1 MKSMKL
7 VQWLACATM
16 VATMAW
22 GQYPYGAS
30 DTTYGLRSRIAENP
44 SFQYTPSPA
53 DWRDINMY
61 QIFTD
66 RFASS
71 GENIGYV
78 QDKNWYVG
86 SRSYPDNR
94 NFHHGGDWKGLLNN
108 LDYLTGMGVNAV
120 WMSGVQINWQGLDT
134 RFTPYH
140 MYHPTDFFKVDPAM
154 GTFQDL
160 KNVIDAMHARGIYVV
175 LDVVVNHMAD
185 LSGLWGNNKED
196 NKWYHGGG
204 NSTHGWWTDLRHGAP
219 FNDLALFHNHGRIRN
234 WDSYPEYILG
244 AFPGTDDLRTSRQD
258 VRDWLDLAF
267 KNLIDATDCDGFRVD
282 AIKHVE
288 EDWIMQWADDMRKHA
303 ASRGKNDFILFGEYF
318 TYDNGTLARYCREPN
333 WSFNS
338 ALFFPMSQ
346 TFKSVF
352 VDGNGTANLTS
363 ALNAK
368 SQYGEGENRLVTF
381 IDNHDVN
388 RIGLQAGG
396 NVGHIEYIM
405 PPALTFLYTGT
416 PVPCLFYGTEH
427 AFQQGGHWNGSN
439 AGPDFDDA
447 DHQRETMF
455 NKGFQPGPAQGNKLS
470 QTNAPLYQHIARL
483 NRARADHPSLRRG
496 SFQERWSH
504 GSRGPFAYSRVLGDE
519 EALVALNTSDNVE
532 SINPVVGKPDGTE
545 FYNTLNP
552 SETVTVSGGSLSF
565 SLPAKG
571 TKIFVAGNAPVDLW
585 VEGTHNWPPA
595 GEVTSD
601 DILYINTEAGP
612 AGDVVSVTLG
622 YSLDGGTSWT
632 SMAMTVNAEW
642 DSQGGDWYNASLPA
656 QPAGTEI
663 EYYIAVAD
671 GDENQVWD
679 NNGGQN
685 YTITVQAGSGSG
697 LWIRG
702 TKNWPLDGAAT
713 EAADL
718 WVDAEAGPAGEI
730 TSVTI
735 FYGTDGATWNSM
747 AMDLNADWGSNGGN
761 WYNANLGTFLADA
774 TVYYY
779 IEATDGIDVAVANNG
794 GLFYRVTI
802 RGTDLAITVPPA
814 STTVPMA
821 TDVYTVQGTAAAD
834 LAGPYSW
841 TNSLTG
847 ASGQIPAATA
857 WTIPDIA
864 LGLGANVITV
874 SAGTGGG
881 SDLVAQDNSG
891 NYGGGWT
898 DGSNQGSGFGA
909 WEFNHT
915 QDGVS
920 SFAGVFVGDAA
931 DAGISGMGS
940 SAFGFY
946 ANPAGSAANAEVMR
960 NFADPMAVGSSFSFQ
975 WGINWDS
982 GVADSYRGFSLL
994 AGATELVYINMANS
1008 EAIGINGSPM
1018 FAAYGA
1024 QAMTLNF
1031 EYVADGSIRVWG
1043 TGRDGAESYDET
1055 LTVPAGAP
1063 SRIKFYFNASSVP
1076 DAPDQANRQ
1085 MYVDDF
1091 SIAAPG
1097 GSGAV
1102 SAFVTITREE
1112 EFEDS
1117 NGDGVPDYWYIENE
1131 MDPTIPGQGAMIALN
1146 GYTYWQSFKLDL
1158 DPDDDAVPPFL
1169 MDMHSGGGFQFD
1181 APGNGRQ
1188 YWLQYTPDLQS
1199 PFLDIDGVNIGDEI
1213 GVNGDPMGFYR
1224 VRFLDGGT
1232 PPNTNDAVSVSS
1244 SIGNSSFTAETGLQ
1258 LTLSV
1263 TGVNI
1268 VSSTYSIN
1276 GGLAVPFTNGD
1287 TLELGEGLEPGQ
1299 SVTLT
1304 LHSQTVQ
1311 GKTDTKTYTY
1321 TRSSEEAPA
1330 ITHVAGT
1337 HHWVGEDNRV
1347 YINSAG
1353 YPEGSTVE
1361 AKIIYYVNPPAPEGV
1376 AWPFVDMNRNA
1387 DWINGDWWNMDL
1399 GIQPDGTV
1407 IQFAVMMMDAYGTEM
1422 WDNNNE
1428 QNYTVTIG
1436 GGVEPGGD
1444 KPYST
1449 NPTLGK
1455 YRSQGITIDGANT
1468 GNEWSDEMLIA
1479 IGMANDDPRSLGNNW
1494 TMHEAPI
1501 DFTHLWA
1508 CWDDNNLYLAWQLVD
1523 VTDII
1528 DPSNAGGAGSGKISN
1543 NGGLLLWAVLDTQA
1557 GGSTG
1562 DMWAKSN
1569 TWSGANTPN
1578 YQIYMRGDLW
1588 AGASYMSTALPGNTW
1603 AGDPQLGTTYN
1614 TFAGWDI
1621 AAANGSTFVGTSMWG
1636 VGDADDRNDANA
1648 PSRNF
1653 LTEGHNT
1660 ARDSFYEIKIPL
1672 SSIGL
1677 TRASLESSGIGVM
1690 VGGGSL
1696 SAMDTLPHDEAT
1708 LNSHGTSQSNSSWEW
1723 EDADVFTAPFARIGN

>member
-1 MKSMKL
+1 MKSMKMSPWL
-7 VQWLACATM
+7 VCAGIAM
-16 VATMAW
+16 VATLAW

-30 DTTYGLRSRIAENP
+30 DPTHGLRSRIAENP

-204 NSTHGWWTDLRHGAP
+204 NSTHGWWTDRRHGAP
-219 FNDLALFHNHGRIRN
+219 FNDLQYFHNYGRIRN

-244 AFPGTDDLRTSRQD
+244 AFPGTDDLKTSSQQ

-318 TYDNGTLARYCREPN
+318 TYDNGTLARYCRQPN
-333 WSFNS
+333 YSFNS

-352 VDGNGTANLTS
+352 VDGNGTANLTQ

-455 NKGFQPGPAQGNKLS
+455 NKGFQPGPAQGNKLA

-483 NRARADHPSLRRG
+483 NRARAAHPSLRRG

-504 GSRGPFAYSRVLGDE
+504 GSRGPYAYSRVLGEE
-519 EALVALNTSDNVE
+519 EALVALNTADGE
-532 SINPVVGKPDGTE
+532 QAINPQVGKADGTE

-552 SETVTVSGGSLSF
+552 SETVTVSGGRLSF

-571 TKIFVAGNAPVDLW
+571 TKIFVAGNPPVDLW
-585 VEGTHNWPPA
+585 VQSTHNWPPA
-595 GEVTSD
+595 GEVTAD
-601 DILYINTEAGP
+601 DIIYINTEAGP
-612 AGDVVSVTLG
+612 AGDVASVTLG

-632 SMAMTVNAEW
+632 TMAMSVNAEW

-685 YTITVQAGSGSG
+685 YSITVQEGSGSG

-713 EAADL
+713 EATDL

-730 TSVTI
+730 TGVTV
-735 FYGTDGATWNSM
+735 FYGTDGTTWDSM
-747 AMDLNADWGSNGGN
+747 AMSLNADWGSNGGN
-761 WYNANLGTFLADA
+761 WYNANLGAFPAGA
-774 TVYYY
+774 TVSYY
-779 IEATDGIDVAVANNG
+779 IEATDGEDVAVANNG
-794 GLFYRVTI
+794 GLFYRVNI
-802 RGTDLAITVPPA
+802 RGAALAITVPPA

-834 LAGPYSW
+834 LAGPFYWS
-841 TNSLTG
+841 NSLTG
-847 ASGQIPAATA
+847 VSGQIPAATA

-881 SDLVAQDNSG
+881 GDLFAQDNAG

-898 DGSNQGSGFGA
+898 DGSNQGFGFAAWQLFSMEGASGQFIGEHGFGMWSHEGGNLSEA
-909 WEFNHT
+909 TRSFFAPLSAGQTFSVRMKNGWIWEAGGSVGVALRNNSGDVIWELYFN
-915 QDGVS
+915 G
-920 SFAGVFVGDAA
+920 GDQNYSRTGGTTDIGWT
-931 DAGISGMGS
+931 DAGIDIAFTVTGADTYTVVVHPVGS
-940 SAFGFY
+940 SARSYTGTFSGEIIQFRAWSFGNGTEDGDNSNRDFFF
-946 ANPAGSAANAEVMR
+946 NDLSVAA
-960 NFADPMAVGSSFSFQ
+960 
-975 WGINWDS
+975 
-982 GVADSYRGFSLL
+982 L
-994 AGATELVYINMANS
+994 
-1008 EAIGINGSPM
+1008 
-1018 FAAYGA
+1018 
-1024 QAMTLNF
+1024 
-1031 EYVADGSIRVWG
+1031 DGSG
-1043 TGRDGAESYDET
+1043 
-1055 LTVPAGAP
+1055 
-1063 SRIKFYFNASSVP
+1063 
-1076 DAPDQANRQ
+1076 
-1085 MYVDDF
+1085 
-1091 SIAAPG
+1091 SI
-1097 GSGAV
+1097 

-1112 EFEDS
+1112 AFVDT
-1117 NGDGVPDYWYIENE
+1117 NGDGVPDSWYDRYARN
-1131 MDPTIPGQGAMIALN
+1131 PSTPGLGGQTAPN
-1146 GYTYWQSFKLDL
+1146 GYTYWESFKLDL
-1158 DPDDDAVPPFL
+1158 DPDDEAVPPFL
-1169 MDMHSGGGFQFD
+1169 MGMGWNGSEAPHFLFS
-1181 APGNGRQ
+1181 APGGGRQ
-1188 YWLQYTPDLQS
+1188 YVLQYTPDLLH
-1199 PFLDIDGVNIGDEI
+1199 PFMDVEGVDIDDEI
-1213 GVNGDPMGFYR
+1213 EINGDPMGFYR

-1232 PPNTNDAVSVSS
+1232 PPDTNDVVSVST
-1244 SIGNSSFTAETGLQ
+1244 SIGSSSFTAETGLQ

-1276 GGLAVPFTNGD
+1276 GGPAIPFTNGD
-1287 TLELGEGLEPGQ
+1287 TLELGAGLEPGQ

-1304 LHSQTVQ
+1304 LHSQTVR
-1311 GKTDTKTYTY
+1311 GLTDTRTYTY
-1321 TRSSEEAPA
+1321 TRASEEAPA

-1337 HHWVGEDNRV
+1337 HHWVSEDNRV

-1361 AKIIYYVNPPAPEGV
+1361 AKIIYFVNPPAPEGV
-1376 AWPFVDMNRNA
+1376 DWPFVDMNRNA

-1407 IQFAVMMMDAYGTEM
+1407 IQFAVMMMDANGTEM
-1422 WDNNNE
+1422 WDNNNG

-1449 NPTLGK
+1449 NPTFGK
-1455 YRSQGITIDGANT
+1455 RGTMTIN
-1468 GNEWSDEMLIA
+1468 GNPSGWTDEHLIA
-1479 IGMANDDPRSLGNNW
+1479 LDMANDDPRSLGSNW

-1501 DFTHLWA
+1501 DLTHLWA
-1508 CWDDNNLYLAWQLVD
+1508 AWDDDNLYLAWQYVD
-1523 VTDII
+1523 VTDVI
-1528 DPSNAGGAGSGKISN
+1528 DPANAGGAGGGKISN
-1543 NGGLLLWAVLDTQA
+1543 NDGILQWIVIDTIPGQGA
-1557 GGSTG
+1557 TEDVWGKFNSWTG
-1562 DMWAKSN
+1562 PNK
-1569 TWSGANTPN
+1569 PN
-1578 YQIYMRGDLW
+1578 YQIYLAGSLW
-1588 AGASYMSTALPGNTW
+1588 QGFISRAVDGVFALDDGGVN
-1603 AGDPQLGTTYN
+1603 YN
-1614 TFAGWDI
+1614 TV
-1621 AAANGSTFVGTSMWG
+1621 AAAGITVAKGSTFGGTSLWG
-1636 VGDADDRNDANA
+1636 VGDADDRHNANA

-1653 LTEGHNT
+1653 LTEGHST
-1660 ARDSFYEIKIPL
+1660 ARDSFYEMSIPL
-1672 SSIGL
+1672 SYLGI
-1677 TRASLESSGIGVM
+1677 TAAHIDANGIGGVM
-1690 VGGGSL
+1690 IGAGSA
-1696 SAMDTLPHDEAT
+1696 SSMDSIPHDETT
-1708 LNSHGTSQSNSSWEW
+1708 LNTPGVETWNSSLEW
-1723 EDADVFTAPFARIGN
+1723 GDVDVFTAPFARIGK